1 VFSAKTAQLEETIY
15 NVFFLKNYF
24 YYQHIRSNKIN
35 LKLKYFKIMIKINL
49 KLKYFKNIIKPQYKT
64 VGKGIIRLSLF
75 GASEFP
81 YFCFAA
87 WAS

>member
-1 VFSAKTAQLEETIY
+1 
-15 NVFFLKNYF
+15 
-24 YYQHIRSNKIN
+24 
-35 LKLKYFKIMIKINL
+35 MIKINL